1 MHLIP
6 NLFGSMPPN
15 ACDVY
20 KKLCAPDEYP
30 KGQIVR
36 QHCERLWRVFHPFA
50 EPQFL
55 TEFPLHFH
63 QRWFEMYLTVTL
75 LERGADVQ
83 PTAPP
88 GPDILVIADGRR
100 IWIEA
105 VCGTGGQPGLPD
117 SVVQGSDVRVP
128 WDKIALRV
136 RSSIEEKKNKYE
148 KYLQEGYVAADDSL
162 LVALNVYEIPYA
174 LSDTPRYI
182 FRALFGVGA
191 QVIHFA
197 LGHRTPPRAVDSSYE
212 QVQTIPKLSSG
223 SLVGTQPFI
232 DGSMASIA
240 ACIASAHSA
249 ASAAHKPPDFT
260 VYPNLT
266 AAAPWSARRLP
277 LPHEWEFSQTAEGWT
292 GGLISA

>member
-1 MHLIP
+1 MTSIP
-6 NLFGSMPPN
+6 DLFGSEPEN

-20 KKLCAPDEYP
+20 RKLRRPDEYP

-55 TEFPLHFH
+55 AEFPLHFH

-88 GPDILVIADGRR
+88 GPDILVIADRRR

-117 SVVQGSDVRVP
+117 SVVEGSDVHVP

-136 RSSIEEKKNKYE
+136 RSSIEDKKNKYE
-148 KYLQEGYVAADDSL
+148 RYLHEGYVAADDSL

-174 LSDTPRYI
+174 WSDSPLYI

-197 LGHRTPPRAVDSSYE
+197 LGQRTPPRAVDSTYE
-212 QVQTIPKLSSG
+212 QVQAIPKLSSG

-240 ACIASAHSA
+240 ACIVSAHSA
-249 ASAAHKPPDFT
+249 GSAAHKPPDFT
-260 VYPNLT
+260 LYPNLT
-266 AAAPWSARRLP
+266 SAAPWNARRLP
-277 LPHEWEFSQTAEGWT
+277 LPYEWKFSQTAEGWT
-292 GGLISA
+292 GGLITA